1 MSGVLIA
8 AAFACA
14 CVVIAVLGNSLI
26 RAQRRYAT
34 LAQTTTVLLAAQG
47 GAGTACYN
55 LSADGHRLGES
66 GSPPWP
72 DRIEAVIGHL
82 DGVDRQMLD
91 AALAGLAGTGT
102 GFDLKLH
109 RSAKPISATGSRTQS
124 GCDLVWLAD
133 IAAATRLE
141 ADHKATQQ
149 TARRLMA
156 ILNQLPVP
164 VWWRGLDLGLAG
176 GNLAYAGAVD
186 AELDQALIEGRELV
200 AGPDGHAGRDQAAR
214 AELSPD
220 PVVEEHF
227 VVVDGARR
235 AMIVTEMPLADG
247 SGYLG
252 YAIDR
257 TAAQEAEAELSR
269 HILAHAEVLGDV
281 ATAIAIYGPDMRLKF
296 FNTAFAMLWQ
306 LDTDWL
312 ATEPTLGEVLE
323 TLREYRRL
331 PEHADFR
338 KFKTQQQAL
347 FTSLVDPQ
355 EELLHLP
362 DERTLRL
369 TINHH
374 PFGGLTFT
382 YEDVTDKLALE
393 RSYNTLIEV
402 QRETLDNLFEGVAV
416 FGSDGRLLLSN
427 PAYGKIWNLSPS
439 DLENR
444 PHIALLVEK
453 ARLLYGDDGDWE
465 DTKARIIARVT
476 SHTAASGRL
485 ERGDGSVLEAASLP
499 LPDGNVLQSYLDVS
513 DSFRVAR
520 ALLDRNDALETAARL
535 KSEFIANVSYEL
547 RTPLNAIIGFAE
559 ILTNQYFGEL
569 NPRQLDY
576 SRGILDSSQR
586 LLSLINDI
594 LDLATIEA
602 GYMTLEVDMVDVHT
616 LMANVLTLTRERAR
630 RLDMVLSF
638 DCPTDLGSIPID
650 ERRIKQAMFNL
661 VSNAIKFT
669 PTGGTI
675 TLSARRVGQEM
686 ALTVGDTGVGI
697 AAEHHGRVF
706 EMFERGNPQARLAGA
721 GLGLS
726 LVKSFVELHGGRV
739 ELFSEAGA
747 GTRVTCYLPVA
758 ATDAKLPA
766 DMTLRAGETLPT
778 DPEPAEN
785 AWAETAQT
793 SIEPIEPKA
802 EVEAETVNAPE
813 PPASSSTRNAAP
825 RRERPADGSRAP
837 RAPLRR
843 TRS

>member
-1 MSGVLIA
+1 MSGATLTAIALVCVILVVLA
-8 AAFACA
+8 GLL
-14 CVVIAVLGNSLI
+14 V
-26 RAQRRYAT
+26 RARRRYVA
-34 LAQTTTVLLAAQG
+34 LARTAALLAAAQE
-47 GAGTACYN
+47 GAGAACYH
-55 LSADGHRLGES
+55 LSADGGHRLGA
-66 GSPPWP
+66 GDAAGWP
-72 DRIEAVIGHL
+72 DKLGTIIDCLHDRDKVTLSEAIAQL
-82 DGVDRQMLD
+82 T
-91 AALAGLAGTGT
+91 ATGA
-102 GFDLKLH
+102 GFDLKLS
-109 RSAKPISATGSRTQS
+109 RGAMPIAATGRRVGASDQGGAS
-124 GCDLVWLAD
+124 DLVWLSD
-133 IAAATRLE
+133 IAAATKLE
-141 ADHKATQQ
+141 ADHLSAQQ
-149 TARRLMA
+149 TAARLTC

-164 VWWRGLDLGLAG
+164 VWWRAHDLGLAG
-176 GNLAYAGAVD
+176 GNLAYARSVD
-186 AELDQALIEGRELV
+186 TDLEQALREGREFV

-220 PVVEEHF
+220 PVMEEHF
-227 VVVDGARR
+227 VVVDGSRR
-235 AMIVTEMPLADG
+235 AVTVTEMPLSDN

-252 YAIDR
+252 FAIDR
-257 TAAQEAEAELSR
+257 TDAREAEAELSR
-269 HILAHAEVLGDV
+269 HVLAHAEVLEDV
-281 ATAIAIYGPDMRLKF
+281 ATAIAIYGPDMKLKF

-306 LDTDWL
+306 LEPSWL
-312 ATEPTLGEVLE
+312 VTEPTLGEVLE

-402 QRETLDNLFEGVAV
+402 QRETLDNLFEGIAV

-427 PAYGKIWNLSPS
+427 PAYGKIWNLSPG

-453 ARLLYGDDGDWE
+453 ARSLYGDEGDWE
-465 DTKARIIARVT
+465 GAKARIIARVT
-476 SHTAASGRL
+476 SHTAATGRM

-499 LPDGNVLQSYLDVS
+499 LPDGNVLQSYLDVT
-513 DSFRVAR
+513 DSFRVER
-520 ALLDRNDALETAARL
+520 ALLERNDALETAARL

-602 GYMTLEVDMVDVHT
+602 GYMTLEVDIVDVHT
-616 LMANVLTLTRERAR
+616 LMANVLALTRERAR

-638 DCPTDLGSIPID
+638 DCPTDLGTFPID

-669 PTGGTI
+669 PTGGAI
-675 TLSARRVGQEM
+675 TLSARRVGNEM
-686 ALTVGDTGVGI
+686 ALTVADTGVGI

-739 ELFSEAGA
+739 ELSSEAGE
-747 GTRVTCYLPVA
+747 GTRVTCYLPMAEAQIGTTA
-758 ATDAKLPA
+758 AA
-766 DMTLRAGETLPT
+766 D
-778 DPEPAEN
+778 
-785 AWAETAQT
+785 ETAT
-793 SIEPIEPKA
+793 A
-802 EVEAETVNAPE
+802 TEADALSAPE
-813 PPASSSTRNAAP
+813 PPSSSNIRSAAP
-825 RRERPADGSRAP
+825 RRERSADGSRAP